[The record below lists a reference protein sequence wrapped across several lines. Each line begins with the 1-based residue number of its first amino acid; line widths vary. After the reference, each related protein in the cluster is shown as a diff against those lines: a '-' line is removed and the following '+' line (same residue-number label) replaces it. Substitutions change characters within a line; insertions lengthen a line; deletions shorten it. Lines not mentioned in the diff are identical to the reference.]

1 MGWYPC
7 ACVSEGRQGWNF
19 VRIVLLLC
27 VVCSWF
33 VVCRRRIQYTGR
45 EERSLEVCTQY
56 CRSASG
62 LDVKGS
68 LKVVDGYC
76 E

>member
-1 MGWYPC
+1 
-7 ACVSEGRQGWNF
+7 VSEGRQGWSS
-19 VRIVLLLC
+19 VRIVLLLR

-33 VVCRRRIQYTGR
+33 LVCRRRIQWTGR
-45 EERSLEVCTQY
+45 EERSSEVCMQY

-62 LDVKGS
+62 PDIRGS

-76 E
+76 K